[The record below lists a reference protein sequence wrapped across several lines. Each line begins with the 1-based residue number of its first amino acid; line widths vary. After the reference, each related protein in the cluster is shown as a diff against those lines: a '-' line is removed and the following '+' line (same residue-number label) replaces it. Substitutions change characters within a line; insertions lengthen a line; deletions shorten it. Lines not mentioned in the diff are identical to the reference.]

1 MTKLFI
7 VHEQTGI
14 GFECPEINDDYTDV
28 ENAFY
33 FYSGVLHCVKNRL
46 IEVARIHSGS
56 IMTGGTLAPFDDGE
70 NSVKIFEISSS
81 KFHRYNIK
89 ASSVM
94 LAKIDGFEVFS
105 FEITRADFCTE
116 IFAREDASAECLSQ
130 KLHEGVSAAKKSDI
144 CILEIS
150 VWARDRLSEM
160 EIPSDLNGVSLVA
173 IPNRKVPN
181 DTEGLA
187 FLIRTKN
194 PVCEKLIEFNSLPHC
209 SHRLAAKVEQRC
221 P

>member
-46 IEVARIHSGS
+46 IEVARLHSCS
-56 IMTGGTLAPFDDGE
+56 IMTGGNLAPFDDGE

-89 ASSVM
+89 ASSVV
-94 LAKIDGFEVFS
+94 LAKIDGFDVFS
-105 FEITRADFCTE
+105 FEITREDFCTE

-173 IPNRKVPN
+173 IPNRKITN
-181 DTEGLA
+181 DTESLA
-187 FLIRTKN
+187 FVIKTGKPTCERIIGFNQL
-194 PVCEKLIEFNSLPHC
+194 PVGSCLGQL
-209 SHRLAAKVEQRC
+209 KVEQRC